1 MGSSTRTGLP
11 VQASQWQLV
20 PVTVALIA
28 VSFLGFFL
36 VYYLGSPGVIS
47 LFTFLPFSLQGGEL
61 AYSDMGWQYWR
72 LLTPAFLH
80 FGWLH
85 IVFNSLWLWDLGSR
99 LELLLGRLNLLLLVV
114 VIAVVANVSQY
125 YSTGPS
131 LFGGMSGV
139 VFGLLG
145 FSWIA
150 PLLQPAWRIQPPA
163 AIMIFMV
170 GWLLVCLF
178 GVVEV
183 LGFGAIANGAH
194 LGGLVCGA
202 LLGLVFG
209 LLSRAGGP
217 GAPSGV

>member
-1 MGSSTRTGLP
+1 MADITRAGLP
-11 VQASQWQLV
+11 VQASQWRLV
-20 PVTVALIA
+20 PVTVGLIA
-28 VSFLGFFL
+28 LSFFGFFL
-36 VYYLGSPGVIS
+36 VSYLGSPGLVS
-47 LFTFLPFSLQGGEL
+47 AFTFLPFSLRGGEL
-61 AYSDMGWQYWR
+61 AYGEMGWQYWR

-99 LELLLGRLNLLLLVV
+99 LELLLGRLNVFLLVV
-114 VIAVVANVSQY
+114 VIAVVANVSQF

-145 FSWIA
+145 FSWVA

-178 GVVEV
+178 GVIEV

-194 LGGLVCGA
+194 VGGLVCGVV
-202 LLGLVFG
+202 LGILFG
-209 LLSRAGGP
+209 LFSRIGGP
-217 GAPSGV
+217 GAPAGV